1 MIRKWNQTNY
11 KNNEPCLCQN
21 VDFMQSFNKHTDTY
35 KMKTWNNFIM
45 LWFFFL
51 NVACAVHRFRT
62 FFLGPH
68 SPQTYHFRRDSN
80 PQFVKGLKIEQNWEL
95 IPVIRLCIKKNIHDF
110 FIPNRI
116 ELTDMHVIWLNGI
129 KPHAYLPDKYT
140 KSHILWNLLF
150 FCFFW
155 GGGRGVLSF

>member
-35 KMKTWNNFIM
+35 KMKTWNNFKM

-95 IPVIRLCIKKNIHDF
+95 NRDNALIRYTSHPTLYLKEEHTWF
-110 FIPNRI
+110 F
-116 ELTDMHVIWLNGI
+116 H
-129 KPHAYLPDKYT
+129 T
-140 KSHILWNLLF
+140 KSYRINRHACNLIERDKTTCLF
-150 FCFFW
+150 A
-155 GGGRGVLSF
+155 R

>member
-1 MIRKWNQTNY
+1 
-11 KNNEPCLCQN
+11 
-21 VDFMQSFNKHTDTY
+21 MQSFNKHTDTY
-35 KMKTWNNFIM
+35 NMKTWNNFIM
-45 LWFFFL
+45 LWGFFFP

-95 IPVIRLCIKKNIHDF
+95 NRDNALIRYTPVIRLCIKKNIPHF
-110 FIPNRI
+110 FKPNRI

-140 KSHILWNLLF
+140 KSHILWNLFILGGF
-150 FCFFW
+150 FGEGGWGFFF
-155 GGGRGVLSF
+155 LNNK